1 MCVGGHRLDCL
12 AGTTFDRSGKV
23 SSGHLACPSIV
34 KRFPS
39 GQLLASTGGSVLA
52 SAEGRDGEYFH
63 DYNDVPEIYG
73 KNIRFYSDRRNV
85 GDL

>member
-34 KRFPS
+34 KRFSS

-52 SAEGRDGEYFH
+52 SAEAFDTGDFGRYAAGIEVVH
-63 DYNDVPEIYG
+63 PRE
-73 KNIRFYSDRRNV
+73 
-85 GDL
+85 LA